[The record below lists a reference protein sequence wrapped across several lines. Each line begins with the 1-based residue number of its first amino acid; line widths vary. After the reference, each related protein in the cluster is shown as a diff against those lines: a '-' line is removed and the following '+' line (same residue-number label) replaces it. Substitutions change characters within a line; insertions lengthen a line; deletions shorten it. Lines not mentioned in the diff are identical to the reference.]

1 MARMTRLLSHVEHM
15 AAAVAALLFSDHMAH
30 VDALSIA
37 TTTAVIEFERG
48 GERIRISLELLG
60 DEDLADGTTTADH
73 TGHGCFVVPVD
84 RSMSAWGNRR
94 PIQNDRTIGVG
105 NQCTGAAEC
114 IELHVE
120 AADSRQSLG
129 RRLIEVHMD
138 YADTE
143 WLIRALTDALDGH
156 RAENAEWATNPAEVA
171 EAIARG
177 RLREGQASDE

>member
-1 MARMTRLLSHVEHM
+1 MTRLLTHVEHM
-15 AAAVAALLFSDHMAH
+15 AAGVAALLFSDHMAQ
-30 VDALSIA
+30 VDGLSIA
-37 TTTAVIEFERG
+37 ATTAVIEFQRG
-48 GERIRISLELLG
+48 DERIRINLESLGE
-60 DEDLADGTTTADH
+60 LADGTTTADH
-73 TGHGCFVVPVD
+73 TGHGCSVDQRPVG
-84 RSMSAWGNRR
+84 RAMNAWGNRR

-129 RRLIEVHMD
+129 RRLIEVHMG

-156 RAENAEWATNPAEVA
+156 RT
-171 EAIARG
+171 
-177 RLREGQASDE
+177 EGS

>member
-1 MARMTRLLSHVEHM
+1 MTRLLTHVEHM
-15 AAAVAALLFSDHMAH
+15 AAGVAALLFSDHMAQ

-37 TTTAVIEFERG
+37 TTTAVIEFQRG
-48 GERIRISLELLG
+48 DERIRISLESLG
-60 DEDLADGTTTADH
+60 DKQLADGTTTADH
-73 TGHGCFVVPVD
+73 TGHGGCSVDLPAAPVG
-84 RSMSAWGNRR
+84 RAMNAWANRR
-94 PIQNDRTIGVG
+94 PIQGDRTIGVG
-105 NQCTGAAEC
+105 NQCTGAAQC

-156 RAENAEWATNPAEVA
+156 RTEV
-171 EAIARG
+171 
-177 RLREGQASDE
+177 S